1 MPLTAI
7 LRWRGS
13 ANGRVTI
20 RLLQLN
26 RLDRVEERQ
35 LLLDA
40 GIIEL

>member
-1 MPLTAI
+1 LTTI
-7 LRWRGS
+7 
-13 ANGRVTI
+13 GRVTI